1 MKIITK
7 KWIRRSVVFLF
18 AIVLLW
24 SGNLISTKRVDA
36 AEKPKLQ
43 KDSMTIGYGTMG
55 TVVGLNSDFD
65 VMYSLQPY
73 YNTIDNPQKGAS
85 YSYSSSNKKV
95 VDVRTVGRKGY
106 LTGKSKGSAVITCK
120 QKLKGKTTTIGTC
133 KVTVKAASL
142 VQKSNYKVKDITMQ
156 IGKGKQE
163 IFSVPF
169 ILLHRNNKAKYTYVS
184 SSKNL
189 KFSEKFEVVTDKKT
203 KSKDLRNSI
212 VVDAKK
218 TGKYIITI
226 KETYNKKTK
235 TVGSFKIIV
244 DESKYNNILKM
255 AQGESKAINNLFE
268 TGATDILTF
277 IGLESK
283 YEAEGF
289 KLTESGHVVKM
300 ESAVDEHEGLQIK
313 KITAKKPGMAVI
325 NEYTYNP
332 KTKKKGN
339 LIGRYLIEVT
349 EPIKVE
355 EKALYLSE
363 KTIDTYVGDKSSDS
377 LYLKVRAN
385 PLGTKIPIDT
395 MTITSSDET
404 VLKLK
409 MNVLGVHLLPIKAG
423 TATITVSYGK
433 LSDTCKV
440 TVYKNKE
447 ALIDSKNWIGKTFK
461 INLNDSKSMRTELVT
476 LEDNYYLEGNGFDIL
491 DKNSIVYTDSN
502 ISYPYIIYAA
512 NEGKAKINVYEYN
525 SATKIKGNLIGSFF
539 VEVSEQAELT
549 AEEIVLS
556 KNTIETYMDVNPNGE
571 HKILSNNSNYFQWAV
586 FPSVED
592 WDPFATDPET
602 EISYE
607 MWGNYVGSKKLR
619 EKTSITVSNPEIL
632 SLKETISSADD
643 DEGHLFIIPKKAG
656 KTTITF
662 KCDNVS
668 VSCEAVIYAN
678 KAEYEKAVE
687 NRLK

>member
-7 KWIRRSVVFLF
+7 KWISRSVVFCA
-18 AIVLLW
+18 AIVLLL
-24 SGNLISTKRVDA
+24 SGNLISTKRADA

-43 KDSMTIGYGTMG
+43 EDSMTIGYGTMG
-55 TVVGLNSDFD
+55 TLVGLNSDSD

-73 YNTIDNPQKGAS
+73 CITIVNPQKGAS
-85 YSYSSSNKKV
+85 YSYTSSNKKV
-95 VDVRTVGRKGY
+95 AAVKTVSGKGF
-106 LTGKSKGSAVITCK
+106 LTGKSKGTAVITCK
-120 QKLKGKTTTIGTC
+120 QKLKGKTITIGTC

-142 VQKSNYKVKDITMQ
+142 VQKSNYKVKDITIQ
-156 IGKGKQE
+156 TGKGKQE

-203 KSKDLRNSI
+203 KSKDIRNSI
-212 VVDAKK
+212 IVDAKK
-218 TGKYIITI
+218 TGKYTITI
-226 KETYNKKTK
+226 KETYNKKTR

-244 DESKYNNILKM
+244 DESKYNNILTI
-255 AQGESKAINNLFE
+255 AQGESKDIDDLFDTE
-268 TGATDILTF
+268 GTEIITF
-277 IGLESK
+277 IGLERK
-283 YEAEGF
+283 YEGEGF

-300 ESAVDEHEGLQIK
+300 ESAVDEYEGQQIK

-349 EPIKVE
+349 EPINIE
-355 EKALYLSE
+355 EKTLYLSE
-363 KTIDTYVGDKSSDS
+363 KTRDTYVGDKYSDS
-377 LYLKVRAN
+377 LTWKVRAN
-385 PLGTKIPIDT
+385 PLGTTIPVDK

-409 MNVLGVHLLPIKAG
+409 MNAIGAQLLPIKAG

-447 ALIDSKNWIGKTFK
+447 ALIDAKNWIGKTFK
-461 INLNDSKSMRTELVT
+461 INLNDSKSMSTELVT
-476 LEDNYYLEGNGFDIL
+476 LEDSFYLEGDGFDIL

-502 ISYPYIIYAA
+502 ISYPYSIYAA
-512 NEGKAKINVYEYN
+512 NKGTAKINVYEYN
-525 SATKIKGNLIGSFF
+525 NETKTKGNLIGSFF
-539 VEVSEQAELT
+539 VEVNEPAELT

-556 KNTIETYMDVNPNGE
+556 KNSIETYMGVNPNGE
-571 HKILSNNSNYFQWAV
+571 HKLLINNSNYFQWAV
-586 FPSVED
+586 FPPFEE
-592 WDPFATDPET
+592 WDPFAKDPET

-607 MWGNYVGSKKLR
+607 MWGNFVGSKKLR
-619 EKTSITVSNPEIL
+619 EKTSITISDPEIL
-632 SLKETISSADD
+632 SLKETISSGD
-643 DEGHLFIIPKKAG
+643 DEGHLLIIPKKAG

-662 KCDNVS
+662 KCDNAS
-668 VSCEAVIYAN
+668 VSCDVIIYAN